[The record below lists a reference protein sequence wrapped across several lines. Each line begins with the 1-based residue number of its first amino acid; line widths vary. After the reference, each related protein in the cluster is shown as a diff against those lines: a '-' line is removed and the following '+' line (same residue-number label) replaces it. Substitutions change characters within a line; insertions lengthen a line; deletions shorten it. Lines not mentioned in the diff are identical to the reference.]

1 MSDLLALRGLSKA
14 FGAIVIADRLDFHVA
29 AGEAVGILGPNGAGK
44 TTLLGLV
51 TGTVPADAGRVEFD
65 GHDVSALSTHQRC
78 QRGIARAFQV
88 PQPFGDMTVFENLV
102 VAACFGAQRGGQ
114 ARAQRRSLEILDQ
127 CGLMDRANDPAG
139 GLTLLDRKRL
149 ELARAL
155 ATSPRLLLL
164 DEVAG
169 GLTEHE
175 CQALIALIRQ
185 VHASGVAV
193 VWIEHVVHALLAV
206 VSRVVVLYQGK
217 WVADG
222 DPHEVVKSPTVAEI
236 YMGIEAD
243 G

>member
-1 MSDLLALRGLSKA
+1 MSELLALRGLSKA
-14 FGAIVIADRLDFHVA
+14 FGAIVIADKLDFSVA

-51 TGTVPADAGRVEFD
+51 TGTVVADAGQVHFD
-65 GHDVSALSTHQRC
+65 GQDVTHLPTHRRC
-78 QRGIARAFQV
+78 QRGMARAFQV
-88 PQPFGDMTVFENLV
+88 PQPFGEMTVFENLM
-102 VAACFGAQRGGQ
+102 VAASFGAQRGGQ
-114 ARAQRRSLEILDQ
+114 AQARQRSLDLLDQ
-127 CGLMDRANDPAG
+127 CGLMDRANAAAG

-155 ATSPRLLLL
+155 AASPKLLLL

-169 GLTEHE
+169 GLTEPE
-175 CQALIALIRQ
+175 CQALIGLIRQ
-185 VHASGVAV
+185 VHAGGVAV

-206 VSRVVVLYQGK
+206 VHRVVVLYQGR

-222 DPHEVVKSPTVAEI
+222 EPQAVVKSPAVAEI
-236 YMGIEAD
+236 YMGIDTD